1 MSKAELVCLLL
12 GVLPIALTL
21 GTAAMKQIDPVL
33 NAAIIRLLLQVLF
46 DFGVEPKDAMDRF
59 GYDKSQ
65 WSRMCSGDRPAP
77 SITRITVA
85 LSFDQ
90 LYAFIPEWSKLVAR
104 HKLLG
109 VEEGATSLRR
119 SA

>member
-1 MSKAELVCLLL
+1 MTKFELA
-12 GVLPIALTL
+12 VLVIAFLPLVFTR

-33 NAAIIRLLLQVLF
+33 NAAIVRLLLQVLF
-46 DFGVEPKDAMDRF
+46 DFGVEPKDAMARF

-65 WSRMCSGDRPAP
+65 WSRMCSGERPAP
-77 SITRITVA
+77 SITRITIA

-109 VEEGATSLRR
+109 VEQGATSIRR